1 MAGDAIK
8 IVIEA
13 EDKASAQAIN
23 AAKNIESA
31 VKGVKETG
39 AKAKASTEFIGVLA
53 GQLGGSQLQQA
64 AGGVAAITEKVGQF
78 SEVMKAGG
86 AGAMAFQA
94 GITLLVTTLS
104 FNLGKA
110 IGESI
115 FGVQELKDEF
125 GETQTQVEAFTARMN
140 EAANKGFKE
149 KLEDLSLIRD
159 PAKQQNEAVAAFE
172 EIQKSINKA
181 YDSFHHRQR
190 EIEKLTMENGLL
202 GDNQDAINNLILENN
217 QYVDTIDNLEKQ
229 KVALADVYGERANNI
244 KAIKDQQ
251 KAEDE
256 AAAKA
261 KQTQASI
268 ESQLKKNHFAY
279 LELTKGVEAA
289 RMAQLADE
297 GIDETNA
304 KRIVFAE
311 KATRLEKERA
321 DAKKK
326 VDDDEAARI
335 QRLASL
341 EDGELAKLK
350 EQKILLEEGQEA
362 ANRFK
367 LEQQG
372 LSKEAAARIANE
384 QAAIDL
390 AKTLAEDAK
399 KQQEDARLAAEQADK
414 ASLDRQKKQGEL
426 AKKLAEKPQ
435 LMSVEQR
442 LVSRGVNEDTQK
454 DIAANTLKTVE
465 RLEDVAAAIR
475 DQSKPQGAD
484 ALQLEFVG

>member
-23 AAKNIESA
+23 ASRNIENA

-86 AGAMAFQA
+86 VGAMAFQA
-94 GITLLVTTLS
+94 GVTLLVTTLS

-125 GETQTQVEAFTARMN
+125 GEARAQIEGFTQSMIS
-140 EAANKGFKE
+140 AADKGFKE
-149 KLEDLSLIRD
+149 KLEDISLIKD
-159 PAKQQNEAVAAFE
+159 PAKQQNEAVAAFA
-172 EIQKSINKA
+172 EIQGAINKA
-181 YDSFHHRQR
+181 YDNFHYRQQ
-190 EIEKLTMENGLL
+190 EIERLRGETDIL
-202 GDNQDAINNLILENN
+202 GNNDEAIAMLELENE
-217 QYVDTIDNLEKQ
+217 QYNATIASLEKQ
-229 KVALADVYGERANNI
+229 KWALSDLYGERANGI
-244 KAIKDQQ
+244 KAIKAQQ
-251 KAEDE
+251 KAEEE
-256 AAAKA
+256 AANKA

-268 ESQLKKNHFAY
+268 ESQLKKNNYAY

-297 GIDETNA
+297 GVDEANA

-311 KATRLEKERA
+311 QATRLEKERA

-326 VDDDEAARI
+326 DDDQEAQRI
-335 QRLASL
+335 QRIADLQAS
-341 EDGELAKLK
+341 EIDRIK
-350 EQKILLEEGQEA
+350 EQKILLEEGEEA
-362 ANRFK
+362 ANRFR

-372 LSKEAAARIANE
+372 LGKEAAARIASE
-384 QAAIDL
+384 QAA
-390 AKTLAEDAK
+390 
-399 KQQEDARLAAEQADK
+399 
-414 ASLDRQKKQGEL
+414 LDRQKKQGEL

-465 RLEDVAAAIR
+465 RLDAVAEAIKN
-475 DQSKPQGAD
+475 QSKPQAAD
-484 ALQLEFVG
+484 ALQVEFVG

>member
-23 AAKNIESA
+23 ASRNIESA

-39 AKAKASTEFIGVLA
+39 QKAKASTEFIGVLA

-86 AGAMAFQA
+86 VGAMAFQA

-125 GETQTQVEAFTARMN
+125 GEAQTQVEAFTARMN

-149 KLEDLSLIRD
+149 KLEDLSLIKD
-159 PAKQQNEAVAAFE
+159 PAKQQNAAVAAFE
-172 EIQKSINKA
+172 EIQASINKA
-181 YDSFHHRQR
+181 YDSFHYRQR

-217 QYVDTIDNLEKQ
+217 QYVDTIDSLEKQ

-244 KAIKDQQ
+244 KAIKEQQ

-256 AAAKA
+256 AAARV

-268 ESQLKKNHFAY
+268 QSQLKKNHFAY

-311 KATRLEKERA
+311 QATRLEKERA

-326 VDDDEAARI
+326 DDDQEAQRI
-335 QRLASL
+335 QRIADLQAS
-341 EDGELAKLK
+341 EIDRIK
-350 EQKILLEEGQEA
+350 EQKVLLEEGEEA
-362 ANRFK
+362 ANRFR

-372 LSKEAAARIANE
+372 LGKEAAARIASE
-384 QAAIDL
+384 QAA
-390 AKTLAEDAK
+390 
-399 KQQEDARLAAEQADK
+399 
-414 ASLDRQKKQGEL
+414 LDRQKKQGEL

-475 DQSKPQGAD
+475 DQSKPQAAD
-484 ALQLEFVG
+484 ALQVEFVG

>member
-23 AAKNIESA
+23 ASRNIENA

-78 SEVMKAGG
+78 SEVMKTGG

-94 GITLLVTTLS
+94 GVTLLVTTLS

-115 FGVQELKDEF
+115 FGVQELKDEL

-149 KLEDLSLIRD
+149 KLEDLSLIKD

-172 EIQKSINKA
+172 EIQASINKA
-181 YDSFHHRQR
+181 YDSFHYRQR
-190 EIEKLTMENGLL
+190 EIEKLTLENGLL

-256 AAAKA
+256 AANKA

-268 ESQLKKNHFAY
+268 ESQLKKNNYAY

-311 KATRLEKERA
+311 QATRLEKERA
-321 DAKKK
+321 EAKKK
-326 VDDDEAARI
+326 DDDQEAQRI
-335 QRLASL
+335 QRIADLQAS
-341 EDGELAKLK
+341 ELDRIK
-350 EQKILLEEGQEA
+350 EQKVLLEEGEEA
-362 ANRFK
+362 ANRFR

-372 LSKEAAARIANE
+372 LGKEAAARIASE
-384 QAAIDL
+384 QAALDRQKKQGEL
-390 AKTLAEDAK
+390 AKKL
-399 KQQEDARLAAEQADK
+399 AEQA
-414 ASLDRQKKQGEL
+414 ALDRQKKQGEL

-465 RLEDVAAAIR
+465 RLDAVAEAIKN
-475 DQSKPQGAD
+475 QAKPQTAD
-484 ALQLEFVG
+484 ALQVEFVG

>member
-23 AAKNIESA
+23 ASRNIENA

-39 AKAKASTEFIGVLA
+39 QKAKASTEFIGVLA

-78 SEVMKAGG
+78 SDVMKAGG

-125 GETQTQVEAFTARMN
+125 GEAQTQVEAFTARMN
-140 EAANKGFKE
+140 EAANKSFKE
-149 KLEDLSLIRD
+149 KLEDLSLIKD
-159 PAKQQNEAVAAFE
+159 PAKQQNAAVAAFE
-172 EIQKSINKA
+172 EIQSSINKA

-190 EIEKLTMENGLL
+190 EIEKLTMEKGLL

-229 KVALADVYGERANNI
+229 KVALADVYGERANGI
-244 KAIKDQQ
+244 KAIKAQQ

-268 ESQLKKNHFAY
+268 ESQLKKNNYAY

-304 KRIVFAE
+304 KRIAFAE
-311 KATRLEKERA
+311 QATRLEKERA

-326 VDDDEAARI
+326 DDDQETQRI
-335 QRLASL
+335 QRIADLQAS
-341 EDGELAKLK
+341 EIDRIK
-350 EQKILLEEGQEA
+350 EQKILLEEGEEA
-362 ANRFK
+362 ANRFR

-372 LSKEAAARIANE
+372 LGKEAAARIASE
-384 QAAIDL
+384 QAA
-390 AKTLAEDAK
+390 
-399 KQQEDARLAAEQADK
+399 
-414 ASLDRQKKQGEL
+414 LDRQKKQGEL

-435 LMSVEQR
+435 LMSIEQR

-475 DQSKPQGAD
+475 DQSKPQAAD
-484 ALQLEFVG
+484 ALQVEFVG

>member
-23 AAKNIESA
+23 ASKNIENA

-86 AGAMAFQA
+86 VGAMAFQA
-94 GITLLVTTLS
+94 GVTLLVTTLS

-115 FGVQELKDEF
+115 FGVQELKDEL
-125 GETQTQVEAFTARMN
+125 GEAQTQVEAFTARMN

-149 KLEDLSLIRD
+149 NLEDLSLIKD
-159 PAKQQNEAVAAFE
+159 PVKQQNAAVAAFE
-172 EIQKSINKA
+172 EIQASINKA
-181 YDSFHHRQR
+181 YDSFHYRQR
-190 EIEKLTMENGLL
+190 EIEKLTLENGLL

-256 AAAKA
+256 AAAKV

-268 ESQLKKNHFAY
+268 QSQLKKNHFAY

-311 KATRLEKERA
+311 QATRLEKERT

-326 VDDDEAARI
+326 ADDQEAQRI
-335 QRLASL
+335 QRIADLQAS
-341 EDGELAKLK
+341 ELDRIK
-350 EQKILLEEGQEA
+350 EQKVLLEEGEEA
-362 ANRFK
+362 ANRFR

-372 LSKEAAARIANE
+372 LGKEAAARIASE
-384 QAAIDL
+384 QAA
-390 AKTLAEDAK
+390 
-399 KQQEDARLAAEQADK
+399 
-414 ASLDRQKKQGEL
+414 LDRQKKQGEL
-426 AKKLAEKPQ
+426 ARKLAEKPQ

-475 DQSKPQGAD
+475 DQSKPQAAD

>member
-39 AKAKASTEFIGVLA
+39 QKAKASTEFIGVLA

-125 GETQTQVEAFTARMN
+125 GEARAQIEGFTQSMINASD
-140 EAANKGFKE
+140 KGFKE
-149 KLEDLSLIRD
+149 KLEDISLIKD

-181 YDSFHHRQR
+181 YDSFHYRQR
-190 EIEKLTMENGLL
+190 EIERLRGETDIL
-202 GDNQDAINNLILENN
+202 GNNDEAIAMLELENE
-217 QYVDTIDNLEKQ
+217 QYNATIASLEKQ
-229 KVALADVYGERANNI
+229 KWALSDVYGERANNL
-244 KAIKDQQ
+244 KAIKAQQ
-251 KAEDE
+251 KAEDD

-268 ESQLKKNHFAY
+268 QSQLKKNHFAY

-311 KATRLEKERA
+311 QATRLEKERA
-321 DAKKK
+321 EAKKK
-326 VDDDEAARI
+326 ADDDEAARI

-341 EDGELAKLK
+341 EDSELAKLK

-465 RLEDVAAAIR
+465 RLDAVAEAIKN
-475 DQSKPQGAD
+475 QAKPQGAD

>member
-23 AAKNIESA
+23 ASKNIENA

-39 AKAKASTEFIGVLA
+39 QKAKASTEFIGVLA

-125 GETQTQVEAFTARMN
+125 GEAQAQVEAFTARMN

-149 KLEDLSLIRD
+149 KLEDLSLIKD
-159 PAKQQNEAVAAFE
+159 PAKQQNAAVAAFE
-172 EIQKSINKA
+172 EIQASINKA

-190 EIEKLTMENGLL
+190 EIEKLTMEKGLL

-229 KVALADVYGERANNI
+229 KVALADVYGERANGI
-244 KAIKDQQ
+244 KAIKAQQ
-251 KAEDE
+251 KADEE
-256 AAAKA
+256 AANKA

-268 ESQLKKNHFAY
+268 ESQLKKNHYAY
-279 LELTKGVEAA
+279 LELTKGVDAA

-311 KATRLEKERA
+311 QATRLEKERA

-326 VDDDEAARI
+326 DDDQEAQRI
-335 QRLASL
+335 QRIADLQAS
-341 EDGELAKLK
+341 EIDRIK
-350 EQKILLEEGQEA
+350 EQKILLEEGEEA
-362 ANRFK
+362 ATRFR

-372 LSKEAAARIANE
+372 LGKEAAARIASE
-384 QAAIDL
+384 QAAI
-390 AKTLAEDAK
+390 
-399 KQQEDARLAAEQADK
+399 
-414 ASLDRQKKQGEL
+414 DRQKKQGEL

-465 RLEDVAAAIR
+465 RLDAVAEAIKN
-475 DQSKPQGAD
+475 QSKPQAAD
-484 ALQLEFVG
+484 ALQVEFVG

>member
-8 IVIEA
+8 IVIKA

-23 AAKNIESA
+23 ASRNIENA

-39 AKAKASTEFIGVLA
+39 QKAKASTEFIGVLA

-86 AGAMAFQA
+86 VGAMAFQA
-94 GITLLVTTLS
+94 GVTLLVTTLS
-104 FNLGKA
+104 FNLGKS
-110 IGESI
+110 IGEAI

-125 GETQTQVEAFTARMN
+125 GEARAQIEGFTQSMIS
-140 EAANKGFKE
+140 AADKGFKE
-149 KLEDLSLIRD
+149 KLEDISLIKD
-159 PAKQQNEAVAAFE
+159 PAKQQNEAVAAFA
-172 EIQKSINKA
+172 EIQGAINKA
-181 YDSFHHRQR
+181 YDNFHYRQQ
-190 EIEKLTMENGLL
+190 EIERLRGETDIL
-202 GDNQDAINNLILENN
+202 GNNDEAIAMLELENE
-217 QYVDTIDNLEKQ
+217 QYNATIASLEKQ
-229 KVALADVYGERANNI
+229 KWALSDLYGERANGI
-244 KAIKDQQ
+244 KAIKAQQ
-251 KAEDE
+251 KAEEE
-256 AAAKA
+256 AANKA

-268 ESQLKKNHFAY
+268 ESQLKKNNYAY
-279 LELTKGVEAA
+279 LELTQGVEAA

-311 KATRLEKERA
+311 QATRLEKERA

-326 VDDDEAARI
+326 EDDQEAQRI
-335 QRLASL
+335 QRIADLQAS
-341 EDGELAKLK
+341 EIDRIK
-350 EQKILLEEGQEA
+350 EQKILLEEGEEA
-362 ANRFK
+362 ANRFR

-372 LSKEAAARIANE
+372 LGKEAAARIASE
-384 QAAIDL
+384 QAA
-390 AKTLAEDAK
+390 
-399 KQQEDARLAAEQADK
+399 
-414 ASLDRQKKQGEL
+414 LDRQKKQGEL

-465 RLEDVAAAIR
+465 RLDAVAEAIKN
-475 DQSKPQGAD
+475 QSKPQAAD
-484 ALQLEFVG
+484 ALQVEFVG

>member
-23 AAKNIESA
+23 AAKNIDSA

-39 AKAKASTEFIGVLA
+39 QKAKASTEFIGVLA
-53 GQLGGSQLQQA
+53 GQLGGSQFQA
-64 AGGVAAITEKVGQF
+64 AASGVAAITEKVGQF

-86 AGAMAFQA
+86 VGAMAFQA

-125 GETQTQVEAFTARMN
+125 GEAQTQVEAFTARMN

-149 KLEDLSLIRD
+149 KLEDLSLIKD
-159 PAKQQNEAVAAFE
+159 PSKQQNAAVAAFE
-172 EIQKSINKA
+172 EIQASINKA
-181 YDSFHHRQR
+181 YDSFHYRQR
-190 EIEKLTMENGLL
+190 EIEKLTMENGLM
-202 GDNQDAINNLILENN
+202 GNNDEAINGLILENN

-229 KVALADVYGERANNI
+229 KVALADVYGERANGI
-244 KAIKDQQ
+244 KAIKAQQ
-251 KAEDE
+251 KADEE
-256 AAAKA
+256 AANKA

-268 ESQLKKNHFAY
+268 ESQLKKNHYAY
-279 LELTKGVEAA
+279 LELTKGVDAA

-297 GIDETNA
+297 GVDEVNA
-304 KRIVFAE
+304 KRIAFAE
-311 KATRLEKERA
+311 QATRLEKERA
-321 DAKKK
+321 DAKNKA
-326 VDDDEAARI
+326 DDQEAQRI
-335 QRLASL
+335 QRIADLQAS
-341 EDGELAKLK
+341 ETDRIK
-350 EQKILLEEGQEA
+350 EQKVLLEEGEEA
-362 ANRFK
+362 ANRFR

-372 LSKEAAARIANE
+372 LGKEAAARIASE
-384 QAAIDL
+384 QAA
-390 AKTLAEDAK
+390 
-399 KQQEDARLAAEQADK
+399 
-414 ASLDRQKKQGEL
+414 LDRQKKQGEL

-465 RLEDVAAAIR
+465 RLDAVAEAIKN
-475 DQSKPQGAD
+475 QSKPQTAD
-484 ALQLEFVG
+484 ALQVEFVG

>member
-23 AAKNIESA
+23 ASRNIENA

-39 AKAKASTEFIGVLA
+39 QKAKASTEFIGVLA

-78 SEVMKAGG
+78 SEVMKTGG

-125 GETQTQVEAFTARMN
+125 GETQTQVEAFTSRMN

-149 KLEDLSLIRD
+149 KLEDLSLIKD
-159 PAKQQNEAVAAFE
+159 PAKQQNAAVAAFE
-172 EIQKSINKA
+172 EIQASINKA
-181 YDSFHHRQR
+181 YDSFHYRQR

-202 GDNQDAINNLILENN
+202 GDNEDAINNLILENN
-217 QYVDTIDNLEKQ
+217 QFVDTINNLEKQ
-229 KVALADVYGERANNI
+229 KVALADVYGERANGI
-244 KAIKDQQ
+244 KAIKAQQ
-251 KAEDE
+251 KADEE
-256 AAAKA
+256 AAAKG

-268 ESQLKKNHFAY
+268 ESQLKKNHYAY
-279 LELTKGVEAA
+279 LELTKGVDAA

-304 KRIVFAE
+304 KRITFAE
-311 KATRLEKERA
+311 QATRLERERA
-321 DAKKK
+321 EAKKK
-326 VDDDEAARI
+326 DDDQEAQRI
-335 QRLASL
+335 QRIAELQAS
-341 EDGELAKLK
+341 ETDRIK
-350 EQKILLEEGQEA
+350 EQKILLEEGEEA
-362 ANRFK
+362 ANRFR

-372 LSKEAAARIANE
+372 LGKEAAARIASE
-384 QAAIDL
+384 QVA
-390 AKTLAEDAK
+390 
-399 KQQEDARLAAEQADK
+399 
-414 ASLDRQKKQGEL
+414 LDRQKKQGEL
-426 AKKLAEKPQ
+426 AKKVAEKPQ

-465 RLEDVAAAIR
+465 RLDAVAEAIKN
-475 DQSKPQGAD
+475 QSKPQAAD
-484 ALQLEFVG
+484 ALQVEFVG

>member
-23 AAKNIESA
+23 ASRNIENA

-39 AKAKASTEFIGVLA
+39 QKAKASTEFIGVLA

-86 AGAMAFQA
+86 VGAMAFQA

-104 FNLGKA
+104 FNLGKS
-110 IGESI
+110 IGEAI

-125 GETQTQVEAFTARMN
+125 GEARAQIEGFTQSMIS
-140 EAANKGFKE
+140 AADKGFKE
-149 KLEDLSLIRD
+149 KLEDISLIKD
-159 PAKQQNEAVAAFE
+159 PTKQQNEAVAAFA
-172 EIQKSINKA
+172 EIQGAINKA
-181 YDSFHHRQR
+181 YDSFHYRQQ
-190 EIEKLTMENGLL
+190 EIERLRGETDIL
-202 GDNQDAINNLILENN
+202 GNNDEAIAMLELENE
-217 QYVDTIDNLEKQ
+217 QYNATIASLEKQ
-229 KVALADVYGERANNI
+229 KWALSDLYGERANGI
-244 KAIKDQQ
+244 KAIKAQQ
-251 KAEDE
+251 KAEEE

-261 KQTQASI
+261 KQTQSSI
-268 ESQLKKNHFAY
+268 ESQLKKNNYAY

-297 GIDETNA
+297 GIDEANA

-311 KATRLEKERA
+311 QATRLEKERA

-326 VDDDEAARI
+326 DDDQEAQRI
-335 QRLASL
+335 QRIADLQAS
-341 EDGELAKLK
+341 EIDRIK
-350 EQKILLEEGQEA
+350 EQKILLEEGEEA
-362 ANRFK
+362 ANRFR

-372 LSKEAAARIANE
+372 LGKEAAARIASE
-384 QAAIDL
+384 QAA
-390 AKTLAEDAK
+390 
-399 KQQEDARLAAEQADK
+399 
-414 ASLDRQKKQGEL
+414 LDRQKKQGEL

-475 DQSKPQGAD
+475 DQSKPQAAD
-484 ALQLEFVG
+484 ALQVEFVG

>member
-23 AAKNIESA
+23 ASRNIENA

-39 AKAKASTEFIGVLA
+39 QKAKASTEFIGVLA

-86 AGAMAFQA
+86 VGAMAFQA

-149 KLEDLSLIRD
+149 KLEDLFLIKD
-159 PAKQQNEAVAAFE
+159 PAKQQNAAVAAFE
-172 EIQKSINKA
+172 EIQASINKA
-181 YDSFHHRQR
+181 YDSFHYRQR

-217 QYVDTIDNLEKQ
+217 QYVDMINNLEKQ
-229 KVALADVYGERANNI
+229 KVALADVYGERANGI
-244 KAIKDQQ
+244 KAIKAQQ
-251 KAEDE
+251 KADEE

-268 ESQLKKNHFAY
+268 ESQLKKNHYAY

-297 GIDETNA
+297 GVDEVNA
-304 KRIVFAE
+304 KRITFAE
-311 KATRLEKERA
+311 QATRLEKERA

-326 VDDDEAARI
+326 ADDQEAQRI
-335 QRLASL
+335 QRIADLQAS
-341 EDGELAKLK
+341 ELGRIK
-350 EQKILLEEGQEA
+350 EQKILLEEGEEA
-362 ANRFK
+362 ANRFR

-372 LSKEAAARIANE
+372 LGKEAAARIASE
-384 QAAIDL
+384 QAA
-390 AKTLAEDAK
+390 
-399 KQQEDARLAAEQADK
+399 
-414 ASLDRQKKQGEL
+414 LDRQKKQGEL

-465 RLEDVAAAIR
+465 RLDAVAEAIKN
-475 DQSKPQGAD
+475 QSKPQAAD
-484 ALQLEFVG
+484 ALQVEFVG

>member
-23 AAKNIESA
+23 ASRNIENA

-39 AKAKASTEFIGVLA
+39 QKAKASTEFIGVLA
-53 GQLGGSQLQQA
+53 GQLGGSQFQA
-64 AGGVAAITEKVGQF
+64 AASGVAAITEKVGQF

-86 AGAMAFQA
+86 AGAMAFKLGIA
-94 GITLLVTTLS
+94 GLVGVMS
-104 FNLGKA
+104 VNLGRA
-110 IGESI
+110 LGETI
-115 FGVQELKDEF
+115 FGVQEVKDEF
-125 GETQTQVEAFTARMN
+125 AEAQAEVEAFTSRMN

-149 KLEDLSLIRD
+149 KLEDLSLIKD

-172 EIQKSINKA
+172 EIQGAINKA
-181 YDSFHHRQR
+181 YDNFYFRQQQ
-190 EIEKLTMENGLL
+190 IEKLTSESANMGTGAEGMLEYLDAFEQVDKMAKAAENEEL
-202 GDNQDAINNLILENN
+202 INNLTLENN
-217 QYVDTIDNLEKQ
+217 QFVETINNLEKQ
-229 KVALADVYGERANNI
+229 KVALADLYGERANGI
-244 KAIKDQQ
+244 KAIKAQQ

-256 AAAKA
+256 AANKA

-268 ESQLKKNHFAY
+268 ESQLKKNNYAY

-311 KATRLEKERA
+311 QATRLEKERA

-326 VDDDEAARI
+326 DDDQEAQRI
-335 QRLASL
+335 QRIADLQAS
-341 EDGELAKLK
+341 ELDRIK
-350 EQKILLEEGQEA
+350 EQKILLEEGEEA
-362 ANRFK
+362 ANRFR

-372 LSKEAAARIANE
+372 LGKEAAARIASE
-384 QAAIDL
+384 QAA
-390 AKTLAEDAK
+390 
-399 KQQEDARLAAEQADK
+399 
-414 ASLDRQKKQGEL
+414 LDRQKKQGEL

-435 LMSVEQR
+435 LLSVEQR

-475 DQSKPQGAD
+475 DQSKPQAAD

>member
-23 AAKNIESA
+23 ASRNIENA

-86 AGAMAFQA
+86 VGAMAFQA
-94 GITLLVTTLS
+94 GVTLLVTTLS
-104 FNLGKA
+104 FNLGKS
-110 IGESI
+110 IGEAI

-125 GETQTQVEAFTARMN
+125 GEARAQIEGFTQSMIS
-140 EAANKGFKE
+140 AADKGFKE
-149 KLEDLSLIRD
+149 KLEDISLIKD
-159 PAKQQNEAVAAFE
+159 PAKQQNEAVAAFQ
-172 EIQKSINKA
+172 EIQGAINKA
-181 YDSFHHRQR
+181 YDNFHYRQQ
-190 EIEKLTMENGLL
+190 EIERLRGETDIL
-202 GDNQDAINNLILENN
+202 GNNDEAIAMLELENE
-217 QYVDTIDNLEKQ
+217 QYNATIASLEKQ
-229 KVALADVYGERANNI
+229 KWALSDLYGERANGI
-244 KAIKDQQ
+244 KAIKAQQ
-251 KAEDE
+251 KAEEE

-261 KQTQASI
+261 KQTQSSI
-268 ESQLKKNHFAY
+268 ESQLKKNNYAY

-297 GIDETNA
+297 GIDEANA

-311 KATRLEKERA
+311 QATRLEKERA

-326 VDDDEAARI
+326 DDDQEAQRI
-335 QRLASL
+335 QRIADLQAS
-341 EDGELAKLK
+341 EIDRIK
-350 EQKILLEEGQEA
+350 EQKILLEEGEEA
-362 ANRFK
+362 ANRFR

-372 LSKEAAARIANE
+372 LGKEAAARIASE
-384 QAAIDL
+384 QAA
-390 AKTLAEDAK
+390 
-399 KQQEDARLAAEQADK
+399 
-414 ASLDRQKKQGEL
+414 LDRQKKQGEL

-475 DQSKPQGAD
+475 DQSKPQAAD
-484 ALQLEFVG
+484 ALQVEFVG

>member
-23 AAKNIESA
+23 ASRNIENA

-78 SEVMKAGG
+78 SEVMKTGG
-86 AGAMAFQA
+86 VGAMAFQA
-94 GITLLVTTLS
+94 GVTLLVTTLS

-125 GETQTQVEAFTARMN
+125 GEAQTQVEAFTARMN

-149 KLEDLSLIRD
+149 KLEDLSLIKD
-159 PAKQQNEAVAAFE
+159 PAKQQNAAVAAFE
-172 EIQKSINKA
+172 EIQASINKA
-181 YDSFHHRQR
+181 YDSFHYRQR

-229 KVALADVYGERANNI
+229 KVALADVYGERANSI

-256 AAAKA
+256 AAAKV

-268 ESQLKKNHFAY
+268 QSQLKKNHFAY
-279 LELTKGVEAA
+279 LELTKGAEAA

-311 KATRLEKERA
+311 QATRLEKERT

-326 VDDDEAARI
+326 ADDQEAQRI
-335 QRLASL
+335 QRIADLQAS
-341 EDGELAKLK
+341 EIDRIK
-350 EQKILLEEGQEA
+350 EQKVLLEEGEEA
-362 ANRFK
+362 ANRFR

-372 LSKEAAARIANE
+372 LGKEAAARIASE
-384 QAAIDL
+384 QAA
-390 AKTLAEDAK
+390 
-399 KQQEDARLAAEQADK
+399 
-414 ASLDRQKKQGEL
+414 LDRQKKQGEL

-465 RLEDVAAAIR
+465 RLDAVAEAIKN
-475 DQSKPQGAD
+475 QSKPQAAD
-484 ALQLEFVG
+484 ALQVEFVG

>member
-13 EDKASAQAIN
+13 EDKASAQAIS
-23 AAKNIESA
+23 ASRNIENA

-39 AKAKASTEFIGVLA
+39 QKAKASTEFIGVLA
-53 GQLGGSQLQQA
+53 GQLGGSQFQQA

-86 AGAMAFQA
+86 VGAMAFQA

-125 GETQTQVEAFTARMN
+125 GEAQTQVEAFTARMN

-149 KLEDLSLIRD
+149 KLEDLSLIKD
-159 PAKQQNEAVAAFE
+159 PAKQQNAAVAAFE
-172 EIQKSINKA
+172 EIQASINKA
-181 YDSFHHRQR
+181 YDSFHYRQR

-229 KVALADVYGERANNI
+229 KVALADVYGERANGI
-244 KAIKDQQ
+244 KAIKAQQ
-251 KAEDE
+251 KADEE
-256 AAAKA
+256 AANKA

-268 ESQLKKNHFAY
+268 ESQLKKNHYAY

-311 KATRLEKERA
+311 QATRLEKERA
-321 DAKKK
+321 DKKK
-326 VDDDEAARI
+326 KDDDQEAQRI
-335 QRLASL
+335 QRIEDLRAS
-341 EDGELAKLK
+341 ELDRIK
-350 EQKILLEEGQEA
+350 EQKVLLEEGEEA
-362 ANRFK
+362 ANRFR

-372 LSKEAAARIANE
+372 LGKEAAARIASE
-384 QAAIDL
+384 QAA
-390 AKTLAEDAK
+390 
-399 KQQEDARLAAEQADK
+399 
-414 ASLDRQKKQGEL
+414 LDRQKKQGEL

-465 RLEDVAAAIR
+465 RLDAVAEAIKN
-475 DQSKPQGAD
+475 QSKPQTAD
-484 ALQLEFVG
+484 ALQVEFVG

>member
-23 AAKNIESA
+23 ASRNIENA

-39 AKAKASTEFIGVLA
+39 QKAKASTEFIGVLA

-86 AGAMAFQA
+86 VGAMAFQA
-94 GITLLVTTLS
+94 GVTLLVTTLS

-125 GETQTQVEAFTARMN
+125 GEARAQIEGFTQSMIS
-140 EAANKGFKE
+140 AADKGFKE
-149 KLEDLSLIRD
+149 KLEDISLIKD
-159 PAKQQNEAVAAFE
+159 PAKQQNEAVAAFA
-172 EIQKSINKA
+172 EIQGAINKA
-181 YDSFHHRQR
+181 YDNFHYRQQ
-190 EIEKLTMENGLL
+190 EIERLRGETDIL
-202 GDNQDAINNLILENN
+202 GNNDEAIAMLELENE
-217 QYVDTIDNLEKQ
+217 QYNATIASLEKQ
-229 KVALADVYGERANNI
+229 KWALSDLYGERANGI
-244 KAIKDQQ
+244 KAIKAQQ
-251 KAEDE
+251 KAEEE

-261 KQTQASI
+261 KQTQSSI
-268 ESQLKKNHFAY
+268 ESQLKKNNYAY

-297 GIDETNA
+297 GIDEANA

-311 KATRLEKERA
+311 QATRLEKERA

-326 VDDDEAARI
+326 DDDQEAQRI
-335 QRLASL
+335 QRIADLQAS
-341 EDGELAKLK
+341 ELDRIK
-350 EQKILLEEGQEA
+350 EQKVLLEEGEEA
-362 ANRFK
+362 ANRFR

-372 LSKEAAARIANE
+372 LGKEAAARIASE
-384 QAAIDL
+384 Q
-390 AKTLAEDAK
+390 
-399 KQQEDARLAAEQADK
+399 

-475 DQSKPQGAD
+475 DQSKPQAAD
-484 ALQLEFVG
+484 ALQVEFVG

>member
-23 AAKNIESA
+23 AARNIESA

-39 AKAKASTEFIGVLA
+39 QKAKASTEFIGVLA
-53 GQLGGSQLQQA
+53 GQLGGSQFQA
-64 AGGVAAITEKVGQF
+64 AASGVAAITEKVGQF
-78 SEVMKAGG
+78 SEVMKVGG

-94 GITLLVTTLS
+94 GVTLLVTTLS
-104 FNLGKA
+104 FNLGKS
-110 IGESI
+110 IGEAI

-125 GETQTQVEAFTARMN
+125 GEARAQIEGFTQSMISASD
-140 EAANKGFKE
+140 KGFKE
-149 KLEDLSLIRD
+149 KLEDISLIKD
-159 PAKQQNEAVAAFE
+159 PAKQQNEAVAAFA
-172 EIQKSINKA
+172 EIQGAINKA
-181 YDSFHHRQR
+181 YDNFHYRQQ
-190 EIEKLTMENGLL
+190 EIERLRGETDIL
-202 GDNQDAINNLILENN
+202 GNNDETIAMLELENE
-217 QYVDTIDNLEKQ
+217 QYNATIASLEKQ
-229 KVALADVYGERANNI
+229 KWALSDLYGERANGI
-244 KAIKDQQ
+244 KAIKAQQ
-251 KAEDE
+251 KAEEE
-256 AAAKA
+256 AANKA

-268 ESQLKKNHFAY
+268 ESQLKKNNYAY

-297 GIDETNA
+297 GIDEANA

-311 KATRLEKERA
+311 QATRLEKERA

-326 VDDDEAARI
+326 DDDQEAQRI
-335 QRLASL
+335 QRIADLQAS
-341 EDGELAKLK
+341 ETDRIK
-350 EQKILLEEGQEA
+350 EQKILLEEGEEA
-362 ANRFK
+362 ANRFR

-372 LSKEAAARIANE
+372 LGKEAAARIASE
-384 QAAIDL
+384 QAA
-390 AKTLAEDAK
+390 
-399 KQQEDARLAAEQADK
+399 
-414 ASLDRQKKQGEL
+414 LDRQKKQGEL

-465 RLEDVAAAIR
+465 RLDAVAEAIKN
-475 DQSKPQGAD
+475 QSKPQGAD

>member
-23 AAKNIESA
+23 ASRNIENA

-39 AKAKASTEFIGVLA
+39 QKAKASTEFIGVLA

-125 GETQTQVEAFTARMN
+125 GEAQTQVEAFTARMN

-149 KLEDLSLIRD
+149 KLEDLSLIKD
-159 PAKQQNEAVAAFE
+159 PAKQQNAAVAAFE
-172 EIQKSINKA
+172 EIQASINKA

-190 EIEKLTMENGLL
+190 EIEKLTMEKGLL

-244 KAIKDQQ
+244 KAIKAQQ
-251 KAEDE
+251 KAEEE

-268 ESQLKKNHFAY
+268 ESQLKKNNYAY

-297 GIDETNA
+297 GIDEANA

-311 KATRLEKERA
+311 QATRLEKERA

-326 VDDDEAARI
+326 DDDQEAQRI
-335 QRLASL
+335 QRITDLQAS
-341 EDGELAKLK
+341 EIDRIK
-350 EQKILLEEGQEA
+350 EQKILLEEGEEA
-362 ANRFK
+362 ANRFR

-372 LSKEAAARIANE
+372 LGKEAAARIASE
-384 QAAIDL
+384 QAA
-390 AKTLAEDAK
+390 
-399 KQQEDARLAAEQADK
+399 
-414 ASLDRQKKQGEL
+414 LDRQKKQGEL

-475 DQSKPQGAD
+475 DQSKPQAAD
-484 ALQLEFVG
+484 ALQVEFVG

>member
-23 AAKNIESA
+23 ASRNIESA

-39 AKAKASTEFIGVLA
+39 QKAKASTEFIGVLA

-78 SEVMKAGG
+78 SEVMKTGG
-86 AGAMAFQA
+86 VGAMAFQA

-125 GETQTQVEAFTARMN
+125 GEAQTQVEAFTVRMN

-149 KLEDLSLIRD
+149 KLEDLSLIKD
-159 PAKQQNEAVAAFE
+159 PAKQQNAAVAAFE
-172 EIQKSINKA
+172 EIQASINKA

-229 KVALADVYGERANNI
+229 KVALADVYGERANGI
-244 KAIKDQQ
+244 KAIKAQQ
-251 KAEDE
+251 KADDE
-256 AAAKA
+256 AAAKV

-268 ESQLKKNHFAY
+268 ESQLKKNHYAY

-311 KATRLEKERA
+311 QATRLEKERA
-321 DAKKK
+321 EAKRK
-326 VDDDEAARI
+326 DDDQEAQRI
-335 QRLASL
+335 QRIADLQAS
-341 EDGELAKLK
+341 ELDRIK
-350 EQKILLEEGQEA
+350 EQKVLLEEGEEA
-362 ANRFK
+362 ANRFR

-372 LSKEAAARIANE
+372 LGKEAAARIASE
-384 QAAIDL
+384 QAA
-390 AKTLAEDAK
+390 
-399 KQQEDARLAAEQADK
+399 
-414 ASLDRQKKQGEL
+414 LDRQKRQGEL

-465 RLEDVAAAIR
+465 RLDAVAEAIKN
-475 DQSKPQGAD
+475 QSKPQTAD
-484 ALQLEFVG
+484 ALQVEFVG

>member
-23 AAKNIESA
+23 ASRNIENA

-39 AKAKASTEFIGVLA
+39 QKAKASTEFIGVLA

-86 AGAMAFQA
+86 VGAMAFQA
-94 GITLLVTTLS
+94 GVTLLVTTLS

-125 GETQTQVEAFTARMN
+125 GEARAQIEGFTQSMIS
-140 EAANKGFKE
+140 AADKGFKE
-149 KLEDLSLIRD
+149 KLEDLSLIKD
-159 PAKQQNEAVAAFE
+159 PARQQNEAVAAFD
-172 EIQKSINKA
+172 EIQGAINKA
-181 YDSFHHRQR
+181 YDNFHYRQQ
-190 EIEKLTMENGLL
+190 EIERLRGETDIL
-202 GDNQDAINNLILENN
+202 GNNDEAIAMLELENE
-217 QYVDTIDNLEKQ
+217 QYNATIASLEKQ
-229 KVALADVYGERANNI
+229 KWALSDVYGERANGI
-244 KAIKDQQ
+244 KAIKAQQ

-268 ESQLKKNHFAY
+268 ESQLKKNNYAY

-311 KATRLEKERA
+311 RATRLEK
-321 DAKKK
+321 
-326 VDDDEAARI
+326 
-335 QRLASL
+335 
-341 EDGELAKLK
+341 
-350 EQKILLEEGQEA
+350 
-362 ANRFK
+362 
-367 LEQQG
+367 
-372 LSKEAAARIANE
+372 
-384 QAAIDL
+384 
-390 AKTLAEDAK
+390 
-399 KQQEDARLAAEQADK
+399 
-414 ASLDRQKKQGEL
+414 
-426 AKKLAEKPQ
+426 
-435 LMSVEQR
+435 
-442 LVSRGVNEDTQK
+442 
-454 DIAANTLKTVE
+454 
-465 RLEDVAAAIR
+465 
-475 DQSKPQGAD
+475 
-484 ALQLEFVG
+484 

>member
-23 AAKNIESA
+23 ASRNIENA

-86 AGAMAFQA
+86 VGAMAFQA
-94 GITLLVTTLS
+94 GVTLLVTTLS
-104 FNLGKA
+104 FNLGKS
-110 IGESI
+110 IGEAI

-125 GETQTQVEAFTARMN
+125 GEARAQIEGFTQSMIS
-140 EAANKGFKE
+140 AADKGFKE
-149 KLEDLSLIRD
+149 KLEDISLIKD
-159 PAKQQNEAVAAFE
+159 PAKQQNEAVAAFQ
-172 EIQKSINKA
+172 EIQGAINKA
-181 YDSFHHRQR
+181 YDNFHYRQQ
-190 EIEKLTMENGLL
+190 EIERLRGETDIL
-202 GDNQDAINNLILENN
+202 GNNDEAIAMLELENE
-217 QYVDTIDNLEKQ
+217 QYNATIASLEKQ
-229 KVALADVYGERANNI
+229 KWALSDLYGERANGI
-244 KAIKDQQ
+244 KAIKAQQ
-251 KAEDE
+251 KAEEE

-261 KQTQASI
+261 KQTQSSI
-268 ESQLKKNHFAY
+268 ESQLKKNNYAY

-297 GIDETNA
+297 GIDEANA

-311 KATRLEKERA
+311 QATRLEKERA

-326 VDDDEAARI
+326 ADDQEAQRI
-335 QRLASL
+335 QRIADLQAS
-341 EDGELAKLK
+341 ETDRIK
-350 EQKILLEEGQEA
+350 EQKILLEEGEEA
-362 ANRFK
+362 ANRFR

-372 LSKEAAARIANE
+372 LGKEAAARIASE
-384 QAAIDL
+384 QAA
-390 AKTLAEDAK
+390 
-399 KQQEDARLAAEQADK
+399 
-414 ASLDRQKKQGEL
+414 LDRQKKQGEL

-475 DQSKPQGAD
+475 DQSKPQAAD
-484 ALQLEFVG
+484 ALQVEFVG

>member
-23 AAKNIESA
+23 ASRNIENA

-39 AKAKASTEFIGVLA
+39 QKAKASTEFIGVLA

-86 AGAMAFQA
+86 VGAMAFQA

-104 FNLGKA
+104 FNLGKS
-110 IGESI
+110 IGEAI
-115 FGVQELKDEF
+115 FGVRELKDEF
-125 GETQTQVEAFTARMN
+125 GEAQTQVEAFTARMN

-149 KLEDLSLIRD
+149 KLEDLSLIKD

-172 EIQKSINKA
+172 EIQASINKA

-190 EIEKLTMENGLL
+190 EIEKLTMESGLL

-229 KVALADVYGERANNI
+229 KVALADVYGERANGI
-244 KAIKDQQ
+244 KAIKAQQ

-268 ESQLKKNHFAY
+268 QSQLKKSNYAY
-279 LELTKGVEAA
+279 IELTEGVDAA
-289 RMAQLADE
+289 RMAQLVDE

-311 KATRLEKERA
+311 QATRLEKERA

-326 VDDDEAARI
+326 DDDQEAQRI
-335 QRLASL
+335 QRIADLQAS
-341 EDGELAKLK
+341 EIDRIK
-350 EQKILLEEGQEA
+350 EQKVLLEEGEEA
-362 ANRFK
+362 ATRFR

-372 LSKEAAARIANE
+372 LGKEAAARIASE
-384 QAAIDL
+384 QAA
-390 AKTLAEDAK
+390 
-399 KQQEDARLAAEQADK
+399 
-414 ASLDRQKKQGEL
+414 LDRQKKQGEL

-454 DIAANTLKTVE
+454 NIAANTLKTVE

-475 DQSKPQGAD
+475 DQSKPQAAD
-484 ALQLEFVG
+484 ALQVEFVG

>member
-23 AAKNIESA
+23 AARNIESA

-53 GQLGGSQLQQA
+53 GQLGGSQLQAA

-94 GITLLVTTLS
+94 GVTLLVTTLS

-125 GETQTQVEAFTARMN
+125 GEAQAQVEAFTTRMN

-172 EIQKSINKA
+172 EIQASINKA
-181 YDSFHHRQR
+181 YDSFHYRQR
-190 EIEKLTMENGLL
+190 EIEKLTMENGLM
-202 GDNQDAINNLILENN
+202 GDNDDAINNLILENN

-229 KVALADVYGERANNI
+229 KVALADVYGERANGI
-244 KAIKDQQ
+244 KAIKAQQ

-268 ESQLKKNHFAY
+268 QSQLKKNHYAY

-311 KATRLEKERA
+311 QATRLEKERA

-326 VDDDEAARI
+326 EDDQEAQRI
-335 QRLASL
+335 QRIADLQAS
-341 EDGELAKLK
+341 ELDRIK
-350 EQKILLEEGQEA
+350 EQKILLEEGEEA
-362 ANRFK
+362 ANRFR

-372 LSKEAAARIANE
+372 LGKEAAARIASE
-384 QAAIDL
+384 QAA
-390 AKTLAEDAK
+390 
-399 KQQEDARLAAEQADK
+399 
-414 ASLDRQKKQGEL
+414 LDRQKKQGEL

-465 RLEDVAAAIR
+465 RLDAVAEAIKN
-475 DQSKPQGAD
+475 QSKPQGAD

>member
-23 AAKNIESA
+23 ASRNIENA

-39 AKAKASTEFIGVLA
+39 QKAKASTEFIGVLA

-86 AGAMAFQA
+86 VGAMAFQA
-94 GITLLVTTLS
+94 GVTLLVTTLS
-104 FNLGKA
+104 FNLGKS
-110 IGESI
+110 IGEAI

-125 GETQTQVEAFTARMN
+125 GEARAQIEGFTQSMIDASD
-140 EAANKGFKE
+140 KGFKE
-149 KLEDLSLIRD
+149 KLEDISLIKD
-159 PAKQQNEAVAAFE
+159 PAKQQNEAVAAFN

-181 YDSFHHRQR
+181 YDSFHYRQQ
-190 EIEKLTMENGLL
+190 EIERLRGETDIL
-202 GDNQDAINNLILENN
+202 GNNEEAIAMLELENE
-217 QYVDTIDNLEKQ
+217 QYNATIASLEKQ
-229 KVALADVYGERANNI
+229 KWALSDLYGERANGI
-244 KAIKDQQ
+244 KAIKAQQ
-251 KAEDE
+251 KAEEE
-256 AAAKA
+256 AANKA

-268 ESQLKKNHFAY
+268 ESQLKKNNYAY
-279 LELTKGVEAA
+279 LELTMGVEAA

-297 GIDETNA
+297 GIDEANA

-311 KATRLEKERA
+311 QATRLEKERA

-326 VDDDEAARI
+326 DDDQETQRI
-335 QRLASL
+335 QRIADLQAS
-341 EDGELAKLK
+341 EIDRIK
-350 EQKILLEEGQEA
+350 EQKILLEEGEEA
-362 ANRFK
+362 ANRFR

-372 LSKEAAARIANE
+372 LGKEAAARIASD
-384 QAAIDL
+384 QAA
-390 AKTLAEDAK
+390 
-399 KQQEDARLAAEQADK
+399 
-414 ASLDRQKKQGEL
+414 LDRQKKQGEL

-475 DQSKPQGAD
+475 DQSKPQAAD

>member
-23 AAKNIESA
+23 ASRNIENA

-39 AKAKASTEFIGVLA
+39 QKAKASTEFIGVLA
-53 GQLGGSQLQQA
+53 GQLGGSQFQA
-64 AGGVAAITEKVGQF
+64 AASGVAAITEKVGQF

-86 AGAMAFQA
+86 VGAMAFQA
-94 GITLLVTTLS
+94 GVTLLVTTLS

-125 GETQTQVEAFTARMN
+125 GEARAQIEGFTQSMIS
-140 EAANKGFKE
+140 AADKGFKE
-149 KLEDLSLIRD
+149 KLEDISLIKD
-159 PAKQQNEAVAAFE
+159 PAKQQNEAVAAFA
-172 EIQKSINKA
+172 EIQGAINKA
-181 YDSFHHRQR
+181 YDNFHYRQQ
-190 EIEKLTMENGLL
+190 EIERLRGETDIL
-202 GDNQDAINNLILENN
+202 GNNDEAIAMLELENE
-217 QYVDTIDNLEKQ
+217 QYNATIASLEKQ
-229 KVALADVYGERANNI
+229 KWALSDVYGERANNL
-244 KAIKDQQ
+244 KAIKAQQ

-268 ESQLKKNHFAY
+268 ESQLKKNNYAY
-279 LELTKGVEAA
+279 IELTKGVEAA

-297 GIDETNA
+297 GIDEANA

-311 KATRLEKERA
+311 QATRLEKERA
-321 DAKKK
+321 DKKK
-326 VDDDEAARI
+326 KDDDQEAQRI
-335 QRLASL
+335 QRIADLQAS
-341 EDGELAKLK
+341 EIDRIK
-350 EQKILLEEGQEA
+350 EQKILLEEGEEA
-362 ANRFK
+362 ANRFR

-372 LSKEAAARIANE
+372 LGKEAAARIASE
-384 QAAIDL
+384 QAA
-390 AKTLAEDAK
+390 
-399 KQQEDARLAAEQADK
+399 
-414 ASLDRQKKQGEL
+414 LDRQKKQGEL

-465 RLEDVAAAIR
+465 RLDAVAEAIKN
-475 DQSKPQGAD
+475 QSKPQGAD

>member
-23 AAKNIESA
+23 ASRNIENA

-39 AKAKASTEFIGVLA
+39 QKAKASTEFIGVLA

-149 KLEDLSLIRD
+149 KLEDLSLIKD
-159 PAKQQNEAVAAFE
+159 PAKQQNAAVAAFE
-172 EIQKSINKA
+172 EIQASINKA

-217 QYVDTIDNLEKQ
+217 QYVETINNLEKQ
-229 KVALADVYGERANNI
+229 KVALADVYGERANGI
-244 KAIKDQQ
+244 KAIKAQQ
-251 KAEDE
+251 KADEE
-256 AAAKA
+256 AANKA

-268 ESQLKKNHFAY
+268 ESQLKKNHYAY
-279 LELTKGVEAA
+279 LELTKGVDAA

-297 GIDETNA
+297 GVDEANA
-304 KRIVFAE
+304 KRITFAE
-311 KATRLEKERA
+311 QATRLEKERA

-326 VDDDEAARI
+326 DDDQEAQRI
-335 QRLASL
+335 QRIADLQAS
-341 EDGELAKLK
+341 EIDQIK
-350 EQKILLEEGQEA
+350 EQKILLEEGEEA
-362 ANRFK
+362 ANRFR

-372 LSKEAAARIANE
+372 LGKEAAARIASE
-384 QAAIDL
+384 QAA
-390 AKTLAEDAK
+390 
-399 KQQEDARLAAEQADK
+399 
-414 ASLDRQKKQGEL
+414 LDRQKKQGEL

-465 RLEDVAAAIR
+465 RLDAVAEAIKN
-475 DQSKPQGAD
+475 QSKPQAAD
-484 ALQLEFVG
+484 ALQVEFVG

>member
-23 AAKNIESA
+23 AARNIESA
-31 VKGVKETG
+31 VKGVKDTG
-39 AKAKASTEFIGVLA
+39 KQAKASTEFIGVLA

-78 SEVMKAGG
+78 SEVMKTGG
-86 AGAMAFQA
+86 AGAMAFKLGIA
-94 GITLLVTTLS
+94 GLVGVMS
-104 FNLGKA
+104 VNLGRA
-110 IGESI
+110 LGETI
-115 FGVQELKDEF
+115 FGVQEVKDEF
-125 GETQTQVEAFTARMN
+125 AEAQAEVEAFTSRMN

-149 KLEDLSLIRD
+149 KLEDLSLIKD
-159 PAKQQNEAVAAFE
+159 PAKQQNEAVAAFD
-172 EIQKSINKA
+172 EIQAAINKA
-181 YDSFHHRQR
+181 YDNFYFRQQQ
-190 EIEKLTMENGLL
+190 IEKLTSESANIGTGAEGMLEYLDVFEQVDKMAKAAENKEL
-202 GDNQDAINNLILENN
+202 INNLTLENN
-217 QYVDTIDNLEKQ
+217 QFVETINNLEKQ
-229 KVALADVYGERANNI
+229 KVALADVYGERANGI
-244 KAIKDQQ
+244 KAIKAQQ

-268 ESQLKKNHFAY
+268 QSQLKKNHYAY
-279 LELTKGVEAA
+279 LELTEGVEAA

-311 KATRLEKERA
+311 KATRLEKERV
-321 DAKKK
+321 DKKK
-326 VDDDEAARI
+326 KDDDQETQRI
-335 QRLASL
+335 QRIADLQAS
-341 EDGELAKLK
+341 ELDRIK

-362 ANRFK
+362 ANRFR

-372 LSKEAAARIANE
+372 LGKEAAARIASE
-384 QAAIDL
+384 QAA
-390 AKTLAEDAK
+390 
-399 KQQEDARLAAEQADK
+399 
-414 ASLDRQKKQGEL
+414 LDRQKKQGEL

-465 RLEDVAAAIR
+465 RLDAVAEAIKN
-475 DQSKPQGAD
+475 QSKEKKGD

>member
-23 AAKNIESA
+23 ASRNIENA

-86 AGAMAFQA
+86 VGAMAFQA

-104 FNLGKA
+104 FNLGKS
-110 IGESI
+110 IGEAI

-125 GETQTQVEAFTARMN
+125 GEARAQIEGFTQSMI
-140 EAANKGFKE
+140 AASDKGFKE
-149 KLEDLSLIRD
+149 KLEDISLIKD
-159 PAKQQNEAVAAFE
+159 PAKQQNEAVAAFA
-172 EIQKSINKA
+172 EIQGAINKA
-181 YDSFHHRQR
+181 YDNFHYRQQ
-190 EIEKLTMENGLL
+190 EIERLRGETDIL
-202 GDNQDAINNLILENN
+202 GNNDEAIAMLELENE
-217 QYVDTIDNLEKQ
+217 QYNATIASLEKQ
-229 KVALADVYGERANNI
+229 KWALSDLYGERANGI
-244 KAIKDQQ
+244 KAIKAQQ
-251 KAEDE
+251 KAEEE

-261 KQTQASI
+261 KQTQSSI
-268 ESQLKKNHFAY
+268 ESQLKKNNYAY

-297 GIDETNA
+297 GIDEANA

-311 KATRLEKERA
+311 QATRLEKERA

-326 VDDDEAARI
+326 ADDQEAQRI
-335 QRLASL
+335 QRIADLQAS
-341 EDGELAKLK
+341 ETDRIK
-350 EQKILLEEGQEA
+350 EQKILLEEGEEA
-362 ANRFK
+362 ANRFR

-372 LSKEAAARIANE
+372 LGKEAAARIASE
-384 QAAIDL
+384 QAA
-390 AKTLAEDAK
+390 
-399 KQQEDARLAAEQADK
+399 
-414 ASLDRQKKQGEL
+414 LDRQKKQGEL

-475 DQSKPQGAD
+475 DQSKPQAAD
-484 ALQLEFVG
+484 ALQVEFVG

>member
-23 AAKNIESA
+23 ASRNIENA

-39 AKAKASTEFIGVLA
+39 QKAKASTEFIGVLA

-86 AGAMAFQA
+86 VGAMAFQA
-94 GITLLVTTLS
+94 GVTLLVTTLS

-125 GETQTQVEAFTARMN
+125 GEARAQIEGFTQSMIS
-140 EAANKGFKE
+140 AADKGFKE
-149 KLEDLSLIRD
+149 KLEDISLIKD
-159 PAKQQNEAVAAFE
+159 PAKQQNEAVAAFQ
-172 EIQKSINKA
+172 EIQGAINKA
-181 YDSFHHRQR
+181 YDSFHYRQQ
-190 EIEKLTMENGLL
+190 EIERLRGETDIL
-202 GDNQDAINNLILENN
+202 GNNDEAIAMLELENE
-217 QYVDTIDNLEKQ
+217 QYNATIASLEKQ
-229 KVALADVYGERANNI
+229 KWALSDLYGERANGI
-244 KAIKDQQ
+244 KAIKTQQ

-261 KQTQASI
+261 KQTQSSI
-268 ESQLKKNHFAY
+268 ESQLKKNNYAY

-297 GIDETNA
+297 GIDEANA

-311 KATRLEKERA
+311 QATRLEKERA

-326 VDDDEAARI
+326 DDDQEAQRI
-335 QRLASL
+335 QRIADLQAS
-341 EDGELAKLK
+341 EIDRIK
-350 EQKILLEEGQEA
+350 EQKILLEEGEEA
-362 ANRFK
+362 ANRFR

-372 LSKEAAARIANE
+372 LGKEAAARIASE
-384 QAAIDL
+384 QAA
-390 AKTLAEDAK
+390 
-399 KQQEDARLAAEQADK
+399 
-414 ASLDRQKKQGEL
+414 LDRQKKQGEL

-465 RLEDVAAAIR
+465 RLDAVAEAIKN
-475 DQSKPQGAD
+475 QSKPQAAD

>member
-23 AAKNIESA
+23 ASKNIENA

-39 AKAKASTEFIGVLA
+39 QKAKASTEFIGVLA

-86 AGAMAFQA
+86 VGAMAFQA

-125 GETQTQVEAFTARMN
+125 GEARTQVEAFTARMN

-149 KLEDLSLIRD
+149 KLEDLSLIKD
-159 PAKQQNEAVAAFE
+159 PAKQQNAAVAAFE
-172 EIQKSINKA
+172 EIQASINKA
-181 YDSFHHRQR
+181 YDSFHYRQR

-217 QYVDTIDNLEKQ
+217 QYVETINNLEKQ
-229 KVALADVYGERANNI
+229 KVALADVYGERANGI
-244 KAIKDQQ
+244 KAIKAQQ
-251 KAEDE
+251 KADEE
-256 AAAKA
+256 AAAKS

-268 ESQLKKNHFAY
+268 ESQLKKNNYAY

-311 KATRLEKERA
+311 QATRLEKERA
-321 DAKKK
+321 DKKK
-326 VDDDEAARI
+326 KDDDQEAQRI
-335 QRLASL
+335 QRIADLQAS
-341 EDGELAKLK
+341 EIDRIK
-350 EQKILLEEGQEA
+350 EQKILLEEGEEA
-362 ANRFK
+362 ANRFR

-372 LSKEAAARIANE
+372 LGKEAAARIASE
-384 QAAIDL
+384 QAA
-390 AKTLAEDAK
+390 
-399 KQQEDARLAAEQADK
+399 
-414 ASLDRQKKQGEL
+414 LDRQKKQGEL

-435 LMSVEQR
+435 LISVEQR

-475 DQSKPQGAD
+475 DQSKPQAAD
-484 ALQLEFVG
+484 ALQVEFVG

>member
-23 AAKNIESA
+23 ASKNIENA

-39 AKAKASTEFIGVLA
+39 QKAKASTEFIGVLA

-86 AGAMAFQA
+86 VGAMAFQA

-115 FGVQELKDEF
+115 FGVQELKDEI
-125 GETQTQVEAFTARMN
+125 GEARAQIEGFTQTMISASD
-140 EAANKGFKE
+140 KGFKE
-149 KLEDLSLIRD
+149 KLEDISLIKD
-159 PAKQQNEAVAAFE
+159 PAKQQNEAVAAFQ
-172 EIQKSINKA
+172 EIQVAINKA
-181 YDSFHHRQR
+181 YDSFHYRQQ
-190 EIEKLTMENGLL
+190 EIERLRGETDIL
-202 GDNQDAINNLILENN
+202 GNNDEAIAMLELENE
-217 QYVDTIDNLEKQ
+217 QYNATIASLEKQ
-229 KVALADVYGERANNI
+229 KWALSDVYGERANGI
-244 KAIKDQQ
+244 KAIKAQQ

-268 ESQLKKNHFAY
+268 ESQLKKNNYAY
-279 LELTKGVEAA
+279 LELTRGVEAA

-304 KRIVFAE
+304 KRIAFAE
-311 KATRLEKERA
+311 QATRLEKERA
-321 DAKKK
+321 DKKK
-326 VDDDEAARI
+326 KDHDDDVARVKRIADFQTSELARI
-335 QRLASL
+335 
-341 EDGELAKLK
+341 K
-350 EQKILLEEGQEA
+350 EQKTLQEKGEEA
-362 ANRFK
+362 ANRFR

-372 LSKEAAARIANE
+372 IGKEAAAQMASE
-384 QAAIDL
+384 QAA
-390 AKTLAEDAK
+390 
-399 KQQEDARLAAEQADK
+399 
-414 ASLDRQKKQGEL
+414 LDRQKKQKDL
-426 AKKLAEKPQ
+426 AKKLADKPQ
-435 LMSVEQR
+435 LLSVEQR

-454 DIAANTLKTVE
+454 DIALNTLNAAE
-465 RLEDVAAAIR
+465 RLKEVVAAIK
-475 DQSKPQGAD
+475 DQPKPQAAD
-484 ALQLEFVG
+484 ALQVEFVR

>member
-23 AAKNIESA
+23 ASRNIENA

-39 AKAKASTEFIGVLA
+39 QKAKASTEFIGVLA
-53 GQLGGSQLQQA
+53 GQLGGSQFQA
-64 AGGVAAITEKVGQF
+64 AASGVAAITEKVGQF

-86 AGAMAFQA
+86 AGAMAFKLGIA
-94 GITLLVTTLS
+94 GLVGVMS
-104 FNLGKA
+104 VNLGRA
-110 IGESI
+110 IGETI
-115 FGVQELKDEF
+115 FGVQEVKDEF
-125 GETQTQVEAFTARMN
+125 AEAQAEVEAFTSRMN
-140 EAANKGFKE
+140 EASNKGFKE
-149 KLEDLSLIRD
+149 KLEDLSLIKD
-159 PAKQQNEAVAAFE
+159 PAKQQNEAVAAFD
-172 EIQKSINKA
+172 EIQAAINKA
-181 YDSFHHRQR
+181 YDNFYFRQQQ
-190 EIEKLTMENGLL
+190 IEKLTSESANMGTGAEGMLEYLDAFEQVDKMAKAAENEEL
-202 GDNQDAINNLILENN
+202 INNLTLENN
-217 QYVDTIDNLEKQ
+217 QFVETINNLEKQ
-229 KVALADVYGERANNI
+229 KAALADVYGERANSI
-244 KAIKDQQ
+244 KAIKAQQ

-268 ESQLKKNHFAY
+268 ESQLKKNHYAY

-311 KATRLEKERA
+311 QATRLEKERA

-326 VDDDEAARI
+326 EDDQEAQRI
-335 QRLASL
+335 QRIADLQAS
-341 EDGELAKLK
+341 ELDRIK
-350 EQKILLEEGQEA
+350 EQKVLLEEGEEA
-362 ANRFK
+362 ANRFR

-372 LSKEAAARIANE
+372 LGKEAAARIASE
-384 QAAIDL
+384 QAA
-390 AKTLAEDAK
+390 
-399 KQQEDARLAAEQADK
+399 
-414 ASLDRQKKQGEL
+414 LDRQKKQGEL

-465 RLEDVAAAIR
+465 RLDAVAEAIKN
-475 DQSKPQGAD
+475 QAKPQAAD
-484 ALQLEFVG
+484 ALQVEFVG